1 METAHR
7 LPCGVLRLLPLS
19 REDGRAWIER
29 LKPACLPC
37 VGRDSVNDDRQR
49 DGSLKGPTH
58 LHGEAGYLPYLQNR
72 SSRNIDAD
80 QWVPQIRCL
89 DLVVA
94 SSPQGWAL
102 VMSSARLCPVSPN
115 LCSGIGGK
123 DTDDPFAGGLGGKR
137 METHPVQS
145 PRGSNNKRA
154 QPGSSST
161 QRPCQEVGQAGQSR
175 DEKRVRHRPQ
185 QHPVTPRAP
194 EPRDPA
200 SPQTRT
206 IEG

>member
-80 QWVPQIRCL
+80 QWGPQIRCL

-123 DTDDPFAGGLGGKR
+123 DTDDPFAGGLGEKR

-145 PRGSNNKRA
+145 PRGSNNKRVVLNPA
-154 QPGSSST
+154 PMPGSRAG
-161 QRPCQEVGQAGQSR
+161 RPVSR
-175 DEKRVRHRPQ
+175 REKGTPSPAAAPGHTTR
-185 QHPVTPRAP
+185 PRA
-194 EPRDPA
+194 EGPRISTNEDN
-200 SPQTRT
+200 
-206 IEG
+206 